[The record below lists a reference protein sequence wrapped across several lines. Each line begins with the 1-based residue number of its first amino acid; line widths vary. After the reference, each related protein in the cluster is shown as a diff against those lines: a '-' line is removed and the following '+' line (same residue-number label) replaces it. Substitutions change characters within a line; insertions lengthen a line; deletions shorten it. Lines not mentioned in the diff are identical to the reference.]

1 MVAFLPLL
9 SGFLVGNGR
18 AFAKSIIRTVAWSGA
33 FYAIYAILSFIWEP
47 GMVLWRNKIAYTTVL
62 TGTFINRNTAAIY
75 FGTCAVLWLLLFFKS
90 MFGPTLRISADTHLS
105 SLLLRDMPRRAVLNL
120 GMFMLLMSATFMT
133 GSRAGSLLFLL
144 GSAGVCFLLLRKKG
158 SGGKAVLGLL
168 AGLALAG
175 AILLEIVGSGVDARI
190 GSEGLADAARLS
202 VYRAVLRLIIDHP
215 WLGAFAWVFPN
226 YRPTDISGFG
236 VWDREHNTLL
246 EIASEQGIPFA
257 VLVLGAFLMIIWTL
271 VIGSRVRRSGKIY
284 PVAGLLFALLS
295 ATHCLSRFFAADS
308 RINDRR
314 LCRRRCW
321 NCSIIGFQGCPDR
334 FWCGFRK
341 ITKMTGCS
349 S

>member
-1 MVAFLPLL
+1 
-9 SGFLVGNGR
+9 
-18 AFAKSIIRTVAWSGA
+18 
-33 FYAIYAILSFIWEP
+33 
-47 GMVLWRNKIAYTTVL
+47 
-62 TGTFINRNTAAIY
+62 
-75 FGTCAVLWLLLFFKS
+75 

-215 WLGAFAWVFPN
+215 WIGTGLGTFAWVFP
-226 YRPTDISGFG
+226 
-236 VWDREHNTLL
+236 
-246 EIASEQGIPFA
+246 
-257 VLVLGAFLMIIWTL
+257 
-271 VIGSRVRRSGKIY
+271 VIGQLTSLALGCGIVR
-284 PVAGLLFALLS
+284 
-295 ATHCLSRFFAADS
+295 TT
-308 RINDRR
+308 
-314 LCRRRCW
+314 RCW
-321 NCSIIGFQGCPDR
+321 
-334 FWCGFRK
+334 K
-341 ITKMTGCS
+341 
-349 S
+349 